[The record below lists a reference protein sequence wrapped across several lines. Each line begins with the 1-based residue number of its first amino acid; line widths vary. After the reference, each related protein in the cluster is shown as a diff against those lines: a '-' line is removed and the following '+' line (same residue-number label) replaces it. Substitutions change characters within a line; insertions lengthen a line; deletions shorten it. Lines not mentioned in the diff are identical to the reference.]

1 MWFMPTVED
10 RLNLNVNTTMK
21 WSRMKQKR
29 DTATG
34 KEVSK
39 RVRRGIAPVEEVR
52 LDTFLKWHPT
62 LEVYLTNYF
71 NAQKEKD
78 TSAVG

>member
-1 MWFMPTVED
+1 MPTVED
-10 RLNLNVNTTMK
+10 RLNLNKNTTMK

-29 DTATG
+29 DTVLG
-34 KEVSK
+34 KEISK

-52 LDTFLKWHPT
+52 LETFLKWHPT
-62 LEVYLTNYF
+62 LESYLINYF

-78 TSAVG
+78 TGTIG